1 VRNLIIFIRRY
12 FNFFLFL
19 VIEIICLIL
28 VFRHNLYQ
36 RAAFLNSSNK
46 LSGDLYRH
54 YNDVQYYFHLRI
66 TNDSL
71 AHENARLRNQLLA
84 DFSLKDTSGEK
95 IMTIK
100 DSTGERKYRYIT
112 AKVVNNSVNTLMN
125 YLTIERGSKDSI
137 APNMG
142 VISSNGVVGIVRS
155 VSDHYA
161 VVLSLLHKDTRISAR
176 LTRSGNFGSVRWD
189 GRNPEM
195 ATLTDIPRNV
205 KVYRGDSVVTSGYST
220 IFPENILIG
229 YVEGFTEQK
238 ASNFHTIRIRLAT
251 NFYKL
256 QYVYVID
263 NLMGEEQKLLEQ
275 SAPHE

>member
-1 VRNLIIFIRRY
+1 MRNLIIFIRRY

-46 LSGDLYRH
+46 LSGDLYRR

-71 AHENARLRNQLLA
+71 AHENARLHNELLA